1 MEKTENLLFRDRVLN
16 YKGKPLVRC
25 GSTLYYGDMA
35 DQYVAHIQIK
45 TTKKVGDLEM
55 ADKVAVQIINTD
67 ETLPLKERVVNSTEK
82 TGLYEAIHIA
92 DIWLSRYD
100 KK

>member
-45 TTKKVGDLEM
+45 TT
-55 ADKVAVQIINTD
+55 
-67 ETLPLKERVVNSTEK
+67 
-82 TGLYEAIHIA
+82 
-92 DIWLSRYD
+92 
-100 KK
+100 